1 MLYYVIKIIF
11 YITKK
16 LFSYKII
23 LILIINLINKNEL
36 KKILTNY
43 INIFNKFNYILLNK
57 FKNLKLKEME
67 GNDV

>member
-43 INIFNKFNYILLNK
+43 INIFNKFNYL
-57 FKNLKLKEME
+57 FFF
-67 GNDV
+67 

>member
-43 INIFNKFNYILLNK
+43 INIFNKFNYILYKHIYVYSICNN
-57 FKNLKLKEME
+57 FK
-67 GNDV
+67 

>member
-43 INIFNKFNYILLNK
+43 INIHEKKSFILINKILNK
-57 FKNLKLKEME
+57 KKII
-67 GNDV
+67 